1 MKNEVFELLKQNGIE
16 ERFAEKLSEYA
27 ELLEETN
34 RHMNLTRILSAED
47 MVYKHFLDSFTA
59 LKYIPENAKLI
70 DVGTGGGIPGIPL
83 AIMRDD
89 IEITLLDATENKV
102 NAVKGFA
109 ERLGLK
115 NVKTVWARA
124 EELAHTELRES
135 FDVVVSRAVASLDA
149 LTEISAG
156 FIKVGGSF
164 IAYKGTTAEEEAKNA
179 EAIRKVCGFSEYK
192 ITDATVGE
200 FNHKL
205 VIAEKISAL
214 PQKYPRSWAKIK
226 KSQKN

>member
-1 MKNEVFELLKQNGIE
+1 MKNEVYKLLLENGIE
-16 ERFAEKLSEYA
+16 ESFAEKLSEYA
-27 ELLEETN
+27 ELLEEAN
-34 RHMNLTRILSAED
+34 RHMNLTRILSAEY

-59 LKYIPENAKLI
+59 LKYIPKNSKVI
-70 DVGTGGGIPGIPL
+70 DIGTGGGIPGIPL
-83 AIMRDD
+83 AIMRED
-89 IEITLLDATENKV
+89 INITLLDATENKV
-102 NAVKGFA
+102 KAVSSFA
-109 ERLGLK
+109 DKLALK
-115 NVKTVWARA
+115 NVSAVWARA

-164 IAYKGTTAEEEAKNA
+164 IAYKGTGAEEEAKNA
-179 EAIRKVCGFSEYK
+179 EAIRKVCGFSEFI

-205 VIAEKISAL
+205 VMAEKTSAL
-214 PQKYPRSWAKIK
+214 TEKYPRSWAKIK